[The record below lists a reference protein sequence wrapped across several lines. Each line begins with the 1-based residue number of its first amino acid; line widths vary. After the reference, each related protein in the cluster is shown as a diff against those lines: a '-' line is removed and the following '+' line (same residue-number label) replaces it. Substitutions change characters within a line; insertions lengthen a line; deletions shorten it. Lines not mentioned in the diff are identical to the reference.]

1 MGNPSN
7 GSMRVEGEQEQEGE
21 TLERQ
26 HEQEGK
32 QEQEGADSRLRLA
45 LLLPGRARGGTFDR

>member
-1 MGNPSN
+1 
-7 GSMRVEGEQEQEGE
+7 MRVEGEQEQEGE